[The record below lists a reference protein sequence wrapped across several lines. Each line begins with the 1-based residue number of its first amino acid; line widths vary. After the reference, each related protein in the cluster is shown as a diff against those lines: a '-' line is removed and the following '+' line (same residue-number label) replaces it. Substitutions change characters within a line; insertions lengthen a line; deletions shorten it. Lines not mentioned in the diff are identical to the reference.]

1 MELSKALDYAESNDL
16 DLVEVAPGQEVP
28 VCKVMNYGKYKY
40 EQSRKE
46 KEAKKKKQATKAA
59 HGAKLD
65 YIKSLKHICPEG
77 QELYYFKKGGN
88 LECGCKG
95 QKMEDG
101 AKVKEAKCG
110 SVAKFK
116 KMKEGNVVVNGS
128 TKQLML
134 NAKSKEEAE
143 IKARKERDRKSL
155 EDYEKGTYNNSDNPP
170 DSKAMSKE
178 FVKKYDR
185 KQKKENGGT
194 VVDKFKS
201 AKCGSKMKKH
211 QQGGSLN
218 RIPFYQKGTSKGG
231 VNLNSSIP
239 NRPQFFIPLKVKP
252 TNWYGS
258 NQQQVVVFD
267 NDNGNLYKR
276 TRKIANNGDTFEE
289 DITTRPYPLSS
300 DTSYAYT
307 SKYNGIKLGSNTIK
321 HISPKLYQEYDSL
334 KNTFRKIVSKPING
348 VPL

>member
-1 MELSKALDYAESNDL
+1 MDENKLMMQFLSEELGTNDPKKIQNYLKGLDESKQKALA
-16 DLVEVAPGQEVP
+16 Q
-28 VCKVMNYGKYKY
+28 KY
-40 EQSRKE
+40 QQW

-65 YIKSLKHICPEG
+65 YVKSLKHICPEG
-77 QELYYFKKGGN
+77 EELVYFKKGG
-88 LECGCKG
+88 LMQCGCKG
-95 QKMEDG
+95 KKMEEG
-101 AKVKEAKCG
+101 AKVEEAKCG
-110 SVAKFK
+110 AVAKFK
-116 KMKEGNVVVNGS
+116 EMKKGNVVVNGS
-128 TKQLML
+128 TKQPML

-155 EDYEKGTYNNSDNPP
+155 EDYEKGTYGNSDNPP
-170 DSKAMSKE
+170 DSRAMSKE

-185 KQKKENGGT
+185 KQKKEKGGT

-211 QQGGSLN
+211 KQGGSLN
-218 RIPFYQKGTSKGG
+218 GIPFYQGGTPKGG

-267 NDNGNLYKR
+267 NDSGNLYKR

-307 SKYNGIKLGSNTIK
+307 SKHNGIKLGSNTVK
-321 HISPKLYQEYDSL
+321 YISPKLYQEYDSL
-334 KNTFRKIVSKPING
+334 KNAFRKIVSKPISG